1 MINGVTLPGFSIVF
15 GSLFDV
21 FFNAGMDP
29 DVRSWEISK
38 MGTFFP
44 LRFSEKK
51 KLATHLSIPPSA
63 IIFVGIG
70 LGTFLM
76 TYLSNTL
83 WIIVAERVGKKLR
96 LRFITAVL
104 NQDAAFY
111 DKTQSGVLVS
121 RLSAD
126 VILIQSMFSVS
137 TIGVWVN
144 PDISPTAGIEKLSNA
159 IYNAS
164 QVLAGVIVAFIYGWK
179 MTLVMLAM
187 SPLMVL
193 SGFLESSIISGKAKD
208 AQHANAKANDIAS
221 EAFSGF
227 KTVYSFVSERRMI
240 NKYKNNLKKAYGIGI
255 KRAHFT
261 GSGSGFVYL
270 FMFAV
275 YGYVI
280 EE

>member
-38 MGTFFP
+38 MGTVFP

-51 KLATHLSIPPSA
+51 VSYSPFHPPLSYYFRRYWSR
-63 IIFVGIG
+63 
-70 LGTFLM
+70 
-76 TYLSNTL
+76 YLFNDLFIQYSL
-83 WIIVAERVGKKLR
+83 DIVAERVGKKLR

-137 TIGVWVN
+137 TIGVWVI

-227 KTVYSFVSERRMI
+227 KTVYSFVSERSMI